1 MSIVQ
6 GLTRAILYIRDMDTQ
21 VRFYRDVLDMKV
33 QYPAGLE
40 NYHDQSWV
48 EFETGECSLVLHIS
62 SDKQLGKD
70 RPKLAFSVDDV
81 ERAHKLLTER
91 GAELSVI
98 RSRVDGFKV
107 ADGCDPEGNPFSIYG
122 RS

>member
-6 GLTRAILYIRDMDTQ
+6 GLTRAILYIQDMDTQ

-33 QYPAGLE
+33 QYPTELE
-40 NYHDQSWV
+40 SYHDQPWV

-62 SDKQLGKD
+62 SDKQLGQD
-70 RPKLAFSVDDV
+70 RPKLAFSVSNV
-81 ERAHKLLTER
+81 AIAHKLLSDR
-91 GAELSVI
+91 GANLSPI

-107 ADGCDPEGNPFSIYG
+107 ADGFDPEGNPFSIYG
-122 RS
+122 QT